1 MNDEFLKLKQFIG
14 EYQTLTIPRVFA
26 EMLNGD
32 LSLAIILNQILF
44 WCDKGV
50 NKEQY
55 EFAKTYNELSQETG
69 VSVRT
74 IKRKVK
80 KLKNFGLIST
90 KVKKFNGNP
99 TVYYTV
105 HIEKFI
111 ELFNKTLFETN
122 GNEKSIVKSSKN
134 EKVKVANGLND
145 SDKLTLTKV
154 SRCHYQ
160 KCQDV
165 TNYIHN
171 NTTEYNVHKST
182 TEKDICT
189 STPEKKAKNDT
200 IDYSNFVEKWN
211 TFAKENGL
219 AQVLML
225 NNKRKSHLK
234 ARLSE
239 KTFDFDAI
247 LNKIKQSDFL
257 LGKKG
262 DWKVNFDFVISPR
275 YLYILE
281 GKYDNSGGENTKQ
294 NINKGVTDNVKNEKK
309 SEWIDEYKQKFNEK
323 NRELGLPPVD

>member
-1 MNDEFLKLKQFIG
+1 MNYEFLKLKQFIG

-105 HIEKFI
+105 NIEKFM

-122 GNEKSIVKSSKN
+122 ENEKNIVKSSKN

-145 SDKLTLTKV
+145 SANLTLTKV
-154 SRCHYQ
+154 SRCHER
-160 KCQDV
+160 KCQPD
-165 TNYIHN
+165 TNHIHN
-171 NTTEYNVHKST
+171 NTTENNIHKNT
-182 TEKDICT
+182 TEKDIYM
-189 STPEKKAKNDT
+189 SKNEKKAKND
-200 IDYSNFVEKWN
+200 IDYSNYVEKWN
-211 TFAKENGL
+211 TFAKENDL
-219 AQVLML
+219 SQVLML
-225 NNKRKSHLK
+225 NDRRKSHLK

-239 KTFDFDAI
+239 KTFDFGAI

-257 LGKKG
+257 LGKRG

-281 GKYDNSGGENTKQ
+281 GKYDNGGGNAKQ
-294 NINKGVTDNVKNEKK
+294 SVNKGFSDSIKSENK
-309 SEWIDEYKQKFNEK
+309 SEWVDEYKQKFNEK

>member
-14 EYQTLTIPRVFA
+14 EHQTLTIPRVFA

-80 KLKNFGLIST
+80 KLKNLGLIST

-105 HIEKFI
+105 HIVKFM

-122 GNEKSIVKSSKN
+122 ENEKSIVKSSKN
-134 EKVKVANGLND
+134 EKAEVANGLND

-154 SRCHYQ
+154 STCPKR
-160 KCQDV
+160 KCQPD
-165 TNYIHN
+165 TNHIHK
-171 NTTEYNVHKST
+171 NTTEEYIHKNT
-182 TEKDICT
+182 TEKDIYMQAA
-189 STPEKKAKNDT
+189 EKNK
-200 IDYSNFVEKWN
+200 IDYDFYVKKWN
-211 TFAKENGL
+211 DFSKVNGL

-225 NNKRKSHLK
+225 NNKRKQHLK

-239 KTFDFDAI
+239 KNFDFDAI
-247 LNKIKQSDFL
+247 LSKIKQSDFL

-262 DWKVNFDFVISPR
+262 DWKVDFDFVVSPR
-275 YLYILE
+275 YINILE
-281 GKYDNSGGENTKQ
+281 GKYDNGTGNARQ
-294 NINKGVTDNVKNEKK
+294 NVNKNVSIKDEDKAV
-309 SEWIDEYKQKFNEK
+309 IQEYKQKLNEK
-323 NRELGLPPVD
+323 NKEMGFPLIP